1 MFSAGYLDEVQSFLF
16 RKNLWCVLV
25 NALIKGE
32 IEEPREVRSLCVM
45 SD

>member
-1 MFSAGYLDEVQSFLF
+1 M
-16 RKNLWCVLV
+16 NLWCVLV